1 MNESALV
8 KKILMHEESPSS
20 SATLFE
26 EPPHQARCF
35 FEELKT

>member
-8 KKILMHEESPSS
+8 KKILMHEESPPPY
-20 SATLFE
+20 ATLFE
-26 EPPHQARCF
+26 EPPHHVQCF